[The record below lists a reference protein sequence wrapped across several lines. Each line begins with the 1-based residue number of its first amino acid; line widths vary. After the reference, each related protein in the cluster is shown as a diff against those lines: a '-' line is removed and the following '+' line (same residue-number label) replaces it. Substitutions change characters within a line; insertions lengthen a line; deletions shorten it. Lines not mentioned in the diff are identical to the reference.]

1 MGVLRLN
8 EITEECGVFAVVGHP
23 RASQLCYYGLYA
35 LQHRGQESAGM
46 AVRNGARIQT
56 KKGMGLVSDVFARE
70 DVMSMAGSSALA
82 HVRYSNVG
90 DEGGVEDAQP
100 ITVKMWQGQMSFA
113 HNGNLVNAAKL
124 RTGLEGDGS
133 IFQTTSDCEVIP
145 HLMSKSGSKDPV
157 EALVKCLPA
166 LKGAYSLC
174 VLTPNGIIA
183 AKDPNGFRPLCLGRL
198 DGAYI
203 VCSET
208 CALDAVGATFI
219 RELDPGEAIFIE
231 EAKNP
236 GPVWLSAREPVSYS
250 VGNRF
255 DCGKSVARNSTLCVF
270 EFIYFARPDS
280 DIYGLNVHA
289 ARKALGRRL
298 AQKDCLPA
306 DLVTGIPDSSL
317 SAATGYAEEAG
328 IPYEMGIVKN
338 RYIGRTFI
346 APRQSMRELG
356 VKIKINPLQRV
367 VSGKRVVMVDD
378 SIVRGTT
385 SKYIVSLLRAA
396 GAREV
401 HVRISCPPYR
411 FPCYYGI
418 DTSSK
423 GELIAI
429 GKTEEQ
435 IRQAIGADSIAF
447 LDVKDLEEVLGRQVG
462 NLCAACFTGNYP
474 VKPDDTPGAGF

>member
-1 MGVLRLN
+1 MGLLTFN

-23 RASQLCYYGLYA
+23 KASQLCYYGLYA
-35 LQHRGQESAGM
+35 LQHRGQEAAGI
-46 AVRNGARIQT
+46 AVRSKSRIYT
-56 KKGMGLVSDVFARE
+56 KKGMGLVADVFTKE
-70 DVMSMAGSSALA
+70 DIMNMSGSGALA

-100 ITVKMWQGQMSFA
+100 ITVNMWQGQMSFA
-113 HNGNLVNAAKL
+113 HNGNLVNAAQI
-124 RTGLEGDGS
+124 RSNLEENGS

-145 HLMSKSGSKDPV
+145 HLMARSGAKDPFR
-157 EALVKCLPA
+157 ALVKCLPDI
-166 LKGAYSLC
+166 KGAYSLC

-203 VCSET
+203 ICSET

-219 RELDPGEAIFIE
+219 REINPGEAIFIE
-231 EAKNP
+231 ERENSMC
-236 GPVWLSAREPVSYS
+236 GEPVTVKPVSYS
-250 VGNRF
+250 LSGCTGCNNLS
-255 DCGKSVARNSTLCVF
+255 KTIPSLCVF

-298 AQKDCLPA
+298 AQKECLAA

-328 IPYEMGIVKN
+328 ISYEMGIVKN

-346 APRQSMRELG
+346 TPKQSMREIG

-396 GAREV
+396 GATEV
-401 HVRISCPPYR
+401 HVRISSPPYR

-423 GELIAI
+423 GELIAV
-429 GKTEEQ
+429 GKTQEQ
-435 IRQAIGADSIAF
+435 IREAIGADSIAF
-447 LDVKDLEEVLGRQVG
+447 LDICDLEEVLGEQVG
-462 NLCAACFTGNYP
+462 NLCAACFTGDYP
-474 VKPDDTPGAGF
+474 VPPCNA